1 MAVLYL
7 RYTEVFPTVIAFAI
21 TVLLHLTLWLVLP
34 SVFTQRLITL
44 HPVEIKVDPVVV
56 PENRLPPSMR
66 LAEVNVQ
73 ANRTVPDKSDYIAAK
88 NQTAAQPIPE
98 KIKTTS
104 SLPRSAGE
112 STNAIKV
119 SQGRPRAI
127 EESDLSDESQSAGT
141 PTVGLNGNLPKKNVA
156 ETKKPNR
163 NESIPDR
170 PRATI
175 PSGTMG
181 ILLKNNV
188 GVNRAGAIAVDAKF
202 SNYGDYSQRMM
213 EAIQSS
219 WWALID
225 RARFESVSR
234 GSVVVRF
241 NLRRDGSVVDAEI
254 LRSDVPSVMA
264 FACKDAVMAPAPF
277 DHWREDM
284 VALFGNEQTVTITF
298 HYL

>member
-1 MAVLYL
+1 MFKQ
-7 RYTEVFPTVIAFAI
+7 RYTDVVPTVIALAF
-21 TVLLHLTLWLVLP
+21 TVLVHVALWLVIP
-34 SVFTQRLITL
+34 STFTQRLITL
-44 HPVEIKVDPVVV
+44 HPVELKVAPIVV

-73 ANRTVPDKSDYIAAK
+73 ANRTIPDKADYVAAK
-88 NQTAAQPIPE
+88 NQSAAQPIPE
-98 KIKTTS
+98 KVKTTS
-104 SLPRSAGE
+104 SLPRSLGE
-112 STNAIKV
+112 SVDAIKV
-119 SQGRPRAI
+119 SQGKPRAI
-127 EESDLSDESQSAGT
+127 EESDLSDVSQSAGT
-141 PTVGLNGNLPKKNVA
+141 PAVGLNGNLPKKNLA
-156 ETKKPNR
+156 EAKKSNPSETTPN
-163 NESIPDR
+163 R

-175 PSGTMG
+175 PSGTTG

-241 NLRRDGSVVDAEI
+241 NLSRDGSVFNAEI
-254 LRSDVPSVMA
+254 LRSDVAQVMA
-264 FACKDAVMAPAPF
+264 LACKDAVMAPAPF

>member
-156 ETKKPNR
+156 DTKKSNR
-163 NESIPDR
+163 GESIPDR

>member
-44 HPVEIKVDPVVV
+44 HPVEIKFDPVVV

>member
-1 MAVLYL
+1 MLHP
-7 RYTEVFPTVIAFAI
+7 RYTEVVPSVIAFVI
-21 TVLLHLTLWLVLP
+21 TVILHLTLWLAMP
-34 SVFTQRLITL
+34 SVFIQRLITF
-44 HPVEIKVDPVVV
+44 HPVEVQVAPVVV

-73 ANRTVPDKSDYIAAK
+73 ANRTTPDKSDYIAAK
-88 NQTAAQPIPE
+88 NQSAAQPIPE

-112 STNAIKV
+112 RADAIKV
-119 SQGRPRAI
+119 SQGKPRAI
-127 EESDLSDESQSAGT
+127 EESDLSDASQSAGT
-141 PTVGLNGNLPKKNVA
+141 PTVGLNGNLPKKNLA
-156 ETKKPNR
+156 ESKKSTQS
-163 NESIPDR
+163 ESIPER

-241 NLRRDGSVVDAEI
+241 NLCRDGSVVNAEI
-254 LRSDVPSVMA
+254 LHSDVPQVMA

>member
-1 MAVLYL
+1 MLHP
-7 RYTEVFPTVIAFAI
+7 RYTEVVPSVIAFVI
-21 TVLLHLTLWLVLP
+21 TVILHLTLWLAIP
-34 SVFTQRLITL
+34 SVFIQRLITL
-44 HPVEIKVDPVVV
+44 HPVEVQVAPVVV

-73 ANRTVPDKSDYIAAK
+73 ANRTTPDKSDYIAAK
-88 NQTAAQPIPE
+88 NQSAAQPIPE

-112 STNAIKV
+112 RADAIKV
-119 SQGRPRAI
+119 SQGKPRAI
-127 EESDLSDESQSAGT
+127 EESDLSDASQSAGT
-141 PTVGLNGNLPKKNVA
+141 PTVALNGNLPKKNLA
-156 ETKKPNR
+156 EAKKSTQS
-163 NESIPDR
+163 ESIPER

-241 NLRRDGSVVDAEI
+241 NLCRDGSVVNAEI
-254 LRSDVPSVMA
+254 LYSDVPQVMA

>member
-234 GSVVVRF
+234 GSVVIRF

>member
-1 MAVLYL
+1 M
-7 RYTEVFPTVIAFAI
+7 I
-21 TVLLHLTLWLVLP
+21 LHLALWLVIP
-34 SVFTQRLITL
+34 PVFTQRLITL
-44 HPVEIKVDPVVV
+44 HPVEVQVAPVVV

-73 ANRTVPDKSDYIAAK
+73 ANRIVPDKSDYMAAK
-88 NQTAAQPIPE
+88 NQSAAQPIPE
-98 KIKTTS
+98 KTKTTS

-112 STNAIKV
+112 RTDAIKV
-119 SQGRPRAI
+119 SQGKPRAI
-127 EESDLSDESQSAGT
+127 EESDLSDASQSAGT
-141 PTVGLNGNLPKKNVA
+141 PTVGLNGNLPKKILA
-156 ETKKPNR
+156 EAKKSTQS
-163 NESIPDR
+163 ESISER

-234 GSVVVRF
+234 GSVVIRF
-241 NLRRDGSVVDAEI
+241 ILCRDGSVVNAEI
-254 LRSDVPSVMA
+254 LRTDVPQVMA
-264 FACKDAVMAPAPF
+264 LACKDAVMAPAPF

>member
-1 MAVLYL
+1 VLHP
-7 RYTEVFPTVIAFAI
+7 RYTEVVPSVIAFVI
-21 TVLLHLTLWLVLP
+21 TVILHLTLWLAIP
-34 SVFTQRLITL
+34 SVFIQRLITF
-44 HPVEIKVDPVVV
+44 HPVEIQVAPVVV

-73 ANRTVPDKSDYIAAK
+73 ANRTIPDKSDYIAAK
-88 NQTAAQPIPE
+88 NQSAAQPIPE
-98 KIKTTS
+98 KTKTTS
-104 SLPRSAGE
+104 SLPRSTGE
-112 STNAIKV
+112 SADAIKV
-119 SQGRPRAI
+119 SQGIPRAI
-127 EESDLSDESQSAGT
+127 EESDLSDASQSAGT
-141 PTVGLNGNLPKKNVA
+141 PTVALNGNLPKKNLA
-156 ETKKPNR
+156 ESKKSNQ

-241 NLRRDGSVVDAEI
+241 ILCRDGSVVSAEI
-254 LRSDVPSVMA
+254 LHSDVAQVMA
-264 FACKDAVMAPAPF
+264 LACKDAVMAPAPF
-277 DHWREDM
+277 DNWREDM

>member
-141 PTVGLNGNLPKKNVA
+141 PTVGLNGKLPKKNVA

-241 NLRRDGSVVDAEI
+241 NLCRDGSVVDAEI

>member
-1 MAVLYL
+1 MNS
-7 RYTEVFPTVIAFAI
+7 RYTEVVPTVIAFAI
-21 TVLLHLTLWLVLP
+21 TVILHLALWLVIP
-34 SVFTQRLITL
+34 PVFTQRLITL
-44 HPVEIKVDPVVV
+44 HPVEVQVAPVVV
-56 PENRLPPSMR
+56 PENRLPPSLR

-73 ANRTVPDKSDYIAAK
+73 ANRIVPDKSDYMAAK
-88 NQTAAQPIPE
+88 NQSAAQPIPE
-98 KIKTTS
+98 KTKTTS

-112 STNAIKV
+112 RTDAIKV
-119 SQGRPRAI
+119 SQGKPRAI
-127 EESDLSDESQSAGT
+127 EESDLSDASQSAGT
-141 PTVGLNGNLPKKNVA
+141 PTVGLNGNLPKKILA
-156 ETKKPNR
+156 EAKKSTQS
-163 NESIPDR
+163 ESISER

-234 GSVVVRF
+234 GSVVIRF
-241 NLRRDGSVVDAEI
+241 ILCRDGSVVNAEI
-254 LRSDVPSVMA
+254 LRTDVPQVMA
-264 FACKDAVMAPAPF
+264 LACKDAVMAPAPF

-284 VALFGNEQTVTITF
+284 VALFGNEKTVTITF
-298 HYL
+298 HYH

>member
-1 MAVLYL
+1 MLHP
-7 RYTEVFPTVIAFAI
+7 RYTEVVPSVIAFVI
-21 TVLLHLTLWLVLP
+21 TVILHLTLWLAIP
-34 SVFTQRLITL
+34 SVFIQRLITL
-44 HPVEIKVDPVVV
+44 HPVEVQVAPVVV

-73 ANRTVPDKSDYIAAK
+73 ANRTIPDKSDYIAAK
-88 NQTAAQPIPE
+88 NQSAAQPIPE

-112 STNAIKV
+112 RADAIKV
-119 SQGRPRAI
+119 SQGKPRAI
-127 EESDLSDESQSAGT
+127 EESDLSDASQSAGT
-141 PTVGLNGNLPKKNVA
+141 PTVGLNGNLPKKNLA
-156 ETKKPNR
+156 ESKKSTQS
-163 NESIPDR
+163 ESIPER

-234 GSVVVRF
+234 GSVLVRF
-241 NLRRDGSVVDAEI
+241 NLCRDGSVVNAEI
-254 LRSDVPSVMA
+254 LHSDVPQVMA
-264 FACKDAVMAPAPF
+264 LACKDAVMAPAPF

>member
-1 MAVLYL
+1 
-7 RYTEVFPTVIAFAI
+7 
-21 TVLLHLTLWLVLP
+21 
-34 SVFTQRLITL
+34 
-44 HPVEIKVDPVVV
+44 
-56 PENRLPPSMR
+56 
-66 LAEVNVQ
+66 
-73 ANRTVPDKSDYIAAK
+73 
-88 NQTAAQPIPE
+88 
-98 KIKTTS
+98 
-104 SLPRSAGE
+104 
-112 STNAIKV
+112 
-119 SQGRPRAI
+119 
-127 EESDLSDESQSAGT
+127 
-141 PTVGLNGNLPKKNVA
+141 
-156 ETKKPNR
+156 
-163 NESIPDR
+163 
-170 PRATI
+170 
-175 PSGTMG
+175 MG

-241 NLRRDGSVVDAEI
+241 NLCRDGSVVNAEI
-254 LRSDVPSVMA
+254 LHSDVAQVMA
-264 FACKDAVMAPAPF
+264 LACKDAVMAPAPF

>member
-1 MAVLYL
+1 MQNL
-7 RYTEVFPTVIAFAI
+7 RHRQVAPTVGALLI
-21 TVLLHLTLWLVLP
+21 TVSLHFLLWLVIP
-34 SVFTQRLITL
+34 TSFTHQFITL
-44 HPVEIKVDPVVV
+44 QPVELKVAPIIV

-73 ANRTVPDKSDYIAAK
+73 ANRTIPDKTDFIAAK
-88 NQTAAQPIPE
+88 NQSAAQPIPE
-98 KIKTTS
+98 KIKTNS
-104 SLPRSAGE
+104 SLPRSLGE
-112 STNAIKV
+112 SVDAIKV
-119 SQGRPRAI
+119 SQGKPRAI
-127 EESDLSDESQSAGT
+127 EESDLSDASQNAGT
-141 PTVGLNGNLPKKNVA
+141 PTVGLSENLPKKNLSEA
-156 ETKKPNR
+156 KKTNA
-163 NESIPDR
+163 NESVPIR

-175 PSGTMG
+175 PSGTTG

-188 GVNRAGAIAVDAKF
+188 GVNRAGAIAVDARF

-241 NLRRDGSVVDAEI
+241 NLCRDGSVVSAEI
-254 LRSDVPSVMA
+254 LRSDVPQVMA
-264 FACKDAVMAPAPF
+264 LACKDAVMAPAPF
-277 DHWREDM
+277 DIWREDM

>member
-156 ETKKPNR
+156 ETKKSNR

>member
-44 HPVEIKVDPVVV
+44 HPVEIKFDPVVV

-156 ETKKPNR
+156 ETKKSNR

>member
-1 MAVLYL
+1 M
-7 RYTEVFPTVIAFAI
+7 VFAFVITVI
-21 TVLLHLTLWLVLP
+21 LHITLWLLVP
-34 SVFTQRLITL
+34 AVFTQRVITL
-44 HPVEIKVDPVVV
+44 HPVEIKVAPIVV

-73 ANRTVPDKSDYIAAK
+73 ANRTVPDKSDYMAAK
-88 NQTAAQPIPE
+88 NQSAAQPIPE

-104 SLPRSAGE
+104 SLPSSTGE
-112 STNAIKV
+112 SADAIKV

-127 EESDLSDESQSAGT
+127 EESDLSDASQSAGT
-141 PTVGLNGNLPKKNVA
+141 PTVGLNGNLPKKNFV
-156 ETKKPNR
+156 EKKKSNQS
-163 NESIPDR
+163 ESIPER

-241 NLRRDGSVVDAEI
+241 ILCRDGSVVSAEI
-254 LRSDVPSVMA
+254 LRSDVPQVMA
-264 FACKDAVMAPAPF
+264 LACKDAIMAPAPF
-277 DHWREDM
+277 DTWREDM

>member
-1 MAVLYL
+1 MLNS
-7 RYTEVFPTVIAFAI
+7 RYTEVVPTVIAFAI
-21 TVLLHLTLWLVLP
+21 TVILHLALWLVIP
-34 SVFTQRLITL
+34 PVFTQRLITL
-44 HPVEIKVDPVVV
+44 HPVEVQVAPVVV

-73 ANRTVPDKSDYIAAK
+73 ANRIVPDKSDYMAAK
-88 NQTAAQPIPE
+88 NQSAAQPIPE
-98 KIKTTS
+98 KTKTTS

-112 STNAIKV
+112 RTDAIKV
-119 SQGRPRAI
+119 SQGKPRAI
-127 EESDLSDESQSAGT
+127 EESDLSDASQSAGT
-141 PTVGLNGNLPKKNVA
+141 PTVGLNGNLPKKILA
-156 ETKKPNR
+156 EAKKSTQS
-163 NESIPDR
+163 ESISER

-234 GSVVVRF
+234 GSVVIRF
-241 NLRRDGSVVDAEI
+241 ILCRDGSVVNAEI
-254 LRSDVPSVMA
+254 LRTDVPQVMA
-264 FACKDAVMAPAPF
+264 LACKDAVMAPAPF